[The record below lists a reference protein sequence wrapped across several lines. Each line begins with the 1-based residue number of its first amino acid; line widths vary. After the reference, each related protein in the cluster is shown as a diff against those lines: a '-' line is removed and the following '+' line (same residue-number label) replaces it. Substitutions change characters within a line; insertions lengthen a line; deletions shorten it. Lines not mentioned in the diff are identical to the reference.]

1 MKKIKVNTV
10 RLKNDSDQVN
20 ACIKNMKSEMEKMK
34 ESVSQ
39 LDQMWDGP
47 SSEAFKKAF
56 QDDMKAFQTILSNLD
71 KIYGYETNAKAKYED
86 CERKVSDLIAEIRV

>member
-20 ACIKNMKSEMEKMK
+20 ACIENMKSEMEKMK

-86 CERKVSDLIAEIRV
+86 